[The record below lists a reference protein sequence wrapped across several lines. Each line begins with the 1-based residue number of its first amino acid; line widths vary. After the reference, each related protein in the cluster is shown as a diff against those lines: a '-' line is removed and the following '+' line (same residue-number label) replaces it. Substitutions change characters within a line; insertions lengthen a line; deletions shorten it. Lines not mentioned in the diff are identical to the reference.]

1 MSNKQRFKSAGGLD
15 ASALTIINVAAPVNP
30 TDAANMAAY
39 QAADAAIVAG
49 NVASATTAVTVTG
62 AAQPAITSVGTLTS
76 LTVTAPISG
85 SITGNAATA
94 NTASTVATNANLTGD
109 VTSVGNATTLT
120 NAAVINKV
128 LTGYVSGAGVVV
140 ATDTILGAIQK
151 LNGNQVAITNS
162 LQGAMVYQG
171 AWNASTNVPALASGV
186 GTKGFYY
193 KATTAGTTLI
203 DGNSQWN
210 IGDMIAYN
218 GTTWDKFDGVSTEV
232 TTVVGQVGA
241 VTAAQIATA
250 LNGLNFNIAGAAATA
265 STVTNPA
272 QAAITSVGTLTG
284 LTVTA
289 PIVGSITGNAATVTT
304 NANLT
309 GDVTSVGNATTL
321 PAATVLG
328 KALVGFNSTTG
339 TITAADTVLTAIE
352 KLNGNLALAS
362 TATVLTLAN
371 GSLTSDTFTSSTT
384 AANQIVDSIALTSA
398 RTVKYLIQVTSG
410 TGYQACELLVIQD
423 GTNAWLTEYGD
434 INTGAVLATF
444 DATITGGNLNLVCTP
459 TNAVTVVKVVRT
471 SVNV

>member
-1 MSNKQRFKSAGGLD
+1 MSNQQRFKAKGGLD
-15 ASALTIINVAAPVNP
+15 ASGLTLTSVAAPVNP
-30 TDAANMAAY
+30 TDAANL
-39 QAADAAIVAG
+39 AAITSAVAAAVAG
-49 NVASATTAVTVTG
+49 NVASATTAGTVTA
-62 AAQPAITSVGTLTS
+62 AAQPAITSVGTLTA
-76 LTVTAPISG
+76 LTVTAPIAG
-85 SITGNAATA
+85 SITGNAGTA
-94 NTASTVATNANLTGD
+94 NTASTVVTNANLTGD

-120 NAAVINKV
+120 NAAVISKV
-128 LTGYVSGAGVVV
+128 LTGYNSGAGVVS
-140 ATDTILGAIQK
+140 ATDSILSAIQK

-162 LQGAMVYQG
+162 LQGALVYQG
-171 AWNASTNVPALASGV
+171 SWNASTNVPALASGA

-193 KATTAGTTLI
+193 KVSVAGTTSI

-218 GTTWDKFDGVSTEV
+218 GTVWDKFDGVSTEV
-232 TTVVGQVGA
+232 VSVVGQVGV
-241 VTAAQIATA
+241 VTAAQIAAA
-250 LNGLNFNIAGAAATA
+250 LNGLNFNIAGASATA

-289 PIVGSITGNAATVTT
+289 AINGSITGNAATVTT

-371 GSLTSDTFTSSTT
+371 ASLTSETFTSSTT
-384 AANQIVDSIALTSA
+384 AANQVVDSIAIATA
-398 RTVKYLIQVTSG
+398 RTVEYMIQVTSG
-410 TGYQACELLVIQD
+410 TGYQACRLLIIQD
-423 GTNAWLTEYGD
+423 GTTPWVMEYAD

-459 TNAVTVVKVVRT
+459 TNAVTVIKAVRT
-471 SVNV
+471 AINV